1 MGKISQARILTLKK
15 MSENSKLEKYKSA
28 IHSTA
33 KAIARTTIKE
43 KREKFDKISRPKII
57 SSENLEEILEAR
69 VLADS
74 EALKIKYSDEQ
85 LITEY
90 QPSGT
95 IAKTIYNVAEKIRY
109 EKIGSDQFKGVKN
122 NLNKFYQ
129 KKISDSNVHSQN
141 FIADAFEAYLRG
153 KVMDFVVPENK
164 KDDFKRWNEIFD
176 TKVSHQIEALNNN
189 LNDQKKYSQKV
200 NSIINELEIQ
210 DQNSN
215 PQNVENDDQNDD
227 SDNQQDNEKQQLQ
240 EQENQQSEK
249 PEFDMES
256 LVPEVDFDPSL
267 NDQEIS
273 LEDSDDEDVKT
284 TRAQKKSEKD
294 NKKYKIFTNKFDK
307 IFEAN
312 ELITEEEIAKLRNN
326 LDVQLSSL
334 QSFISRLANK
344 LQRKLLAKQNRS
356 WSFDLEEG
364 LLDASK
370 LPRIIMDPFNS
381 LSYKKEKDIDFK
393 DTIVTLLI
401 DNSGSMRGRPITTA
415 AICADIL
422 SRTLER
428 CSVKVEVLGFTT
440 LNWKG
445 GKSRELWTKHKKQ
458 NPGRLNDLCHII
470 YKSAD
475 APWRRSKNNLGLMLK
490 EGILKENIDGEAVLW
505 AFNRLKKRKEER
517 KIIMVISDGAP
528 VDDSTLS
535 VNQANYLE
543 QHLKRVVNWI
553 EKNSEVEINA
563 IGIGHDVTNYYEK
576 AVKIADVQELGD
588 AMVDQL
594 VELFINSPSKKRT
607 LN

>member
-1 MGKISQARILTLKK
+1 

-95 IAKTIYNVAEKIRY
+95 IAKTLYNVAEKIRY

>member
-1 MGKISQARILTLKK
+1 
-15 MSENSKLEKYKSA
+15 MSNNSKLEKFKTA

-33 KAIARTTIKE
+33 KAIARSNLQEKKE
-43 KREKFDKISRPKII
+43 KFEKISKPKIL
-57 SSENLEEILEAR
+57 SPENQEEILEAR
-69 VLADS
+69 VLSDS
-74 EALKIKYSDEQ
+74 DALKIKYSDEYI
-85 LITEY
+85 LNKN

-95 IAKTIYNVAEKIRY
+95 ISRSLYQVAEKIRY
-109 EKIGSDQFKGVKN
+109 EKIGSDQFKGIKN
-122 NLNKFYQ
+122 NLNQFYQ
-129 KKISDSNVHSQN
+129 KKISESNVHSQN

-153 KVMDFVVPENK
+153 KVMGFKVPANK

-176 TKVSHQIEALNNN
+176 NKVSDKIFSLTKS
-189 LNDQKKYSQKV
+189 LDDQKTYGQKI
-200 NSIINELEIQ
+200 NSIIHDLEIQ

-215 PQNVENDDQNDD
+215 PQNVENDNEDD
-227 SDNQQDNEKQQLQ
+227 SNNDNQDNEKQQLQ
-240 EQENQQSEK
+240 EQENQQSQK

-256 LVPEVDFDPSL
+256 LVPEIDFDPSL
-267 NDQEIS
+267 NDQEIA

-284 TRAQKKSEKD
+284 TRAQKQSTND
-294 NKKYKIFTNKFDK
+294 PNKYKIFTNQYDK
-307 IFEAN
+307 ILEAN
-312 ELITEEEIAKLRNN
+312 ELITDEEISKLRNN
-326 LDVQLSSL
+326 LDLQLSSL

-356 WSFDLEEG
+356 WNFDLEEG

-370 LPRIIMDPFNS
+370 LPRVIMDPFNS

-401 DNSGSMRGRPITTA
+401 DNSGSMRGRPITIA

-428 CSVKVEVLGFTT
+428 CSVKVEILGFTT
-440 LNWKG
+440 QNWKG
-445 GKSRELWTKHKKQ
+445 GKSRELWMKHKRE

-475 APWRRSKNNLGLMLK
+475 TPWRRSKNNLGLMLK

-505 AFNRLKKRKEER
+505 AYNRLKKRKEER

-535 VNQANYLE
+535 VNSPSYLE
-543 QHLKRVVNWI
+543 QHLKKVVQWI
-553 EKNSEVEINA
+553 ENNSDIEINA
-563 IGIGHDVTNYYEK
+563 IGIGHDVTNYYQK

-594 VELFINSPSKKRT
+594 VDLFINSPAKRRT

>member
-1 MGKISQARILTLKK
+1 
-15 MSENSKLEKYKSA
+15 MSNNSKLEKFKTA

-33 KAIARTTIKE
+33 KAIARSNLQEKKE
-43 KREKFDKISRPKII
+43 KFEKISKPKIL
-57 SSENLEEILEAR
+57 SPENQEEILEAR
-69 VLADS
+69 VLSDS
-74 EALKIKYSDEQ
+74 DALKIKYSDEYI
-85 LITEY
+85 LNKN

-95 IAKTIYNVAEKIRY
+95 ISRSLYQVAEKIRY
-109 EKIGSDQFKGVKN
+109 EKIGSDQFKGIKN
-122 NLNKFYQ
+122 NLNQFYQ
-129 KKISDSNVHSQN
+129 KKISESNVHSQN

-153 KVMDFVVPENK
+153 KVMGFKVPANK

-176 TKVSHQIEALNNN
+176 NKVSDKIFSLTKS
-189 LNDQKKYSQKV
+189 LDDQKAYGQKI
-200 NSIINELEIQ
+200 NSIIHDLEIQ

-215 PQNVENDDQNDD
+215 PQNVENDNEDD
-227 SDNQQDNEKQQLQ
+227 SNNDNQDNEQQQLQ
-240 EQENQQSEK
+240 EQENQQSQK

-256 LVPEVDFDPSL
+256 LVPEIDFDPSL
-267 NDQEIS
+267 NDQEIA

-284 TRAQKKSEKD
+284 ARAQKQSTND
-294 NKKYKIFTNKFDK
+294 PNKYKIFTNQYDK
-307 IFEAN
+307 ILEAN
-312 ELITEEEIAKLRNN
+312 ELITDEEISKLRNN
-326 LDVQLSSL
+326 LDLQLSSL

-356 WSFDLEEG
+356 WNFDLEEG

-370 LPRIIMDPFNS
+370 LPRVIMDPFNS

-401 DNSGSMRGRPITTA
+401 DNSGSMRGRPITIA

-428 CSVKVEVLGFTT
+428 CSVKVEILGFTT
-440 LNWKG
+440 QNWKG
-445 GKSRELWTKHKKQ
+445 GKSRELWMKHKRE

-475 APWRRSKNNLGLMLK
+475 TPWRRSKNNLGLMLK

-505 AFNRLKKRKEER
+505 AYNRLKKRKEER

-535 VNQANYLE
+535 VNSPSYLE
-543 QHLKRVVNWI
+543 QHLKKVVQWI
-553 EKNSEVEINA
+553 ENNSDIEINA
-563 IGIGHDVTNYYEK
+563 IGIGHDVTNYYQK

-594 VELFINSPSKKRT
+594 VDLFINSPAKRRT

>member
-1 MGKISQARILTLKK
+1 
-15 MSENSKLEKYKSA
+15 MSNNSKLEKFKTA

-33 KAIARTTIKE
+33 KAIARSNLQEKKE
-43 KREKFDKISRPKII
+43 KFEKISKPKIL
-57 SSENLEEILEAR
+57 SPENQEEILEAR
-69 VLADS
+69 VLSDS
-74 EALKIKYSDEQ
+74 DALKIKYSDEYK
-85 LITEY
+85 LNKN

-95 IAKTIYNVAEKIRY
+95 ISRSLYQVAEKIRY
-109 EKIGSDQFKGVKN
+109 EKIGSDQFKGIKN
-122 NLNKFYQ
+122 NLNQFYQ
-129 KKISDSNVHSQN
+129 KKISESNVHSQN

-153 KVMDFVVPENK
+153 KVMDFKVPANK

-176 TKVSHQIEALNNN
+176 NKVSDKIFSLTKS
-189 LNDQKKYSQKV
+189 LDDQKAYGQKI
-200 NSIINELEIQ
+200 NSIIHDLEIQ

-215 PQNVENDDQNDD
+215 PQNVENDNEDD
-227 SDNQQDNEKQQLQ
+227 SNNDNQDNEQQQLQ
-240 EQENQQSEK
+240 EQENQQSQK

-256 LVPEVDFDPSL
+256 LVPEIDFDPSL
-267 NDQEIS
+267 NDQEIA

-284 TRAQKKSEKD
+284 TRAQKQSTND
-294 NKKYKIFTNKFDK
+294 PNKYKIFTNQYDK
-307 IFEAN
+307 ILEAN
-312 ELITEEEIAKLRNN
+312 ELITDEEISKLRNN
-326 LDVQLSSL
+326 LDLQLSSL

-356 WSFDLEEG
+356 WNFDLEEG

-370 LPRIIMDPFNS
+370 LPRVIMDPFNS

-401 DNSGSMRGRPITTA
+401 DNSGSMRGRPITIA

-428 CSVKVEVLGFTT
+428 CSVKVEILGFTT
-440 LNWKG
+440 QNWKG
-445 GKSRELWTKHKKQ
+445 GKSRELWMKHKRE

-475 APWRRSKNNLGLMLK
+475 TPWRRSKNNLGLMLK

-505 AFNRLKKRKEER
+505 AYNRLKKRKEER

-535 VNQANYLE
+535 VNSPSYLE
-543 QHLKRVVNWI
+543 QHLKKVVQWI
-553 EKNSEVEINA
+553 ENNSDIEINA
-563 IGIGHDVTNYYEK
+563 IGIGHDVTNYYQK

-594 VELFINSPSKKRT
+594 VDLFINSPAKRRT

>member
-1 MGKISQARILTLKK
+1 

-57 SSENLEEILEAR
+57 SSENFEEILEAR

-95 IAKTIYNVAEKIRY
+95 IAKTLYNVAEKIRY

-284 TRAQKKSEKD
+284 TRAQKKSEKN

>member
-1 MGKISQARILTLKK
+1 
-15 MSENSKLEKYKSA
+15 MSNNSKLEKFKTA

-33 KAIARTTIKE
+33 KAIARSNLQEKKE
-43 KREKFDKISRPKII
+43 KFEKISKPKIL
-57 SSENLEEILEAR
+57 SPENQEEILEAR
-69 VLADS
+69 VLSDS
-74 EALKIKYSDEQ
+74 DALKIKYSDEYI
-85 LITEY
+85 LNKN

-95 IAKTIYNVAEKIRY
+95 ISRSLYQVAEKIRY
-109 EKIGSDQFKGVKN
+109 EKIGSDQFKGIKN
-122 NLNKFYQ
+122 NLNQFYQ
-129 KKISDSNVHSQN
+129 KKISESNVHSQN

-153 KVMDFVVPENK
+153 KVMDFKVPANK

-176 TKVSHQIEALNNN
+176 NKVSDKIFSLTKS
-189 LNDQKKYSQKV
+189 LDDQKAYGQKI
-200 NSIINELEIQ
+200 NSIIHDLEIQ

-215 PQNVENDDQNDD
+215 PQNVENDNEDD
-227 SDNQQDNEKQQLQ
+227 SNNDNQDNEQQQLQ
-240 EQENQQSEK
+240 EQENQQSQK

-256 LVPEVDFDPSL
+256 LVPEIDFDPSL
-267 NDQEIS
+267 NDQEIA
-273 LEDSDDEDVKT
+273 LEYSDDEDVKT
-284 TRAQKKSEKD
+284 TRAQKQSTND
-294 NKKYKIFTNKFDK
+294 PNKYKIFTNQYDK
-307 IFEAN
+307 ILEAN
-312 ELITEEEIAKLRNN
+312 ELITDEEISKLRNN
-326 LDVQLSSL
+326 LDLQLSSL

-356 WSFDLEEG
+356 WNFDLEEG

-370 LPRIIMDPFNS
+370 LPRVIMDPFNS

-401 DNSGSMRGRPITTA
+401 DNSGSMRGRPITIA

-428 CSVKVEVLGFTT
+428 CSVKVEILGFTT
-440 LNWKG
+440 QNWKG
-445 GKSRELWTKHKKQ
+445 GKSRELWMKHKRE

-475 APWRRSKNNLGLMLK
+475 TPWRRSKNNLGLMLK

-505 AFNRLKKRKEER
+505 AYNRLKKRKEER

-535 VNQANYLE
+535 VNSPSYLE
-543 QHLKRVVNWI
+543 QHLKKVVQWI
-553 EKNSEVEINA
+553 ENNSDIEINA
-563 IGIGHDVTNYYEK
+563 IGIGHDVTNYYQK

-594 VELFINSPSKKRT
+594 VDLFINSPAKRRT

>member
-1 MGKISQARILTLKK
+1 
-15 MSENSKLEKYKSA
+15 MSNNSKLEKFKTA

-33 KAIARTTIKE
+33 KAIARSNLQEKKE
-43 KREKFDKISRPKII
+43 KFEKISKPKIL
-57 SSENLEEILEAR
+57 SPENQEEILEAR
-69 VLADS
+69 VISDS
-74 EALKIKYSDEQ
+74 DALKIKYSDEYI
-85 LITEY
+85 LNKN

-95 IAKTIYNVAEKIRY
+95 ISRSLYQVAEKIRY
-109 EKIGSDQFKGVKN
+109 EKIGSDQFKGIKN
-122 NLNKFYQ
+122 NLNQFYQ
-129 KKISDSNVHSQN
+129 KKISESNVHSQN

-153 KVMDFVVPENK
+153 KVMDFKVPANK

-176 TKVSHQIEALNNN
+176 NKVSDKIFSLTKS
-189 LNDQKKYSQKV
+189 LDDQKAYGQKI
-200 NSIINELEIQ
+200 NSIIHDLEIQ

-215 PQNVENDDQNDD
+215 PQNVENDNEDD
-227 SDNQQDNEKQQLQ
+227 SNNDNQDNEQQQLQ
-240 EQENQQSEK
+240 EQENQQSQK

-256 LVPEVDFDPSL
+256 LVPEIDFDPSL
-267 NDQEIS
+267 NDQEIA

-284 TRAQKKSEKD
+284 TRAQKQSTND
-294 NKKYKIFTNKFDK
+294 PNKYKIFTNQYDK
-307 IFEAN
+307 ILEAN
-312 ELITEEEIAKLRNN
+312 ELITDEEISKLRNN
-326 LDVQLSSL
+326 LDLQLSSL

-356 WSFDLEEG
+356 WNFDLEEG

-370 LPRIIMDPFNS
+370 LPRVIMDPFNS

-401 DNSGSMRGRPITTA
+401 DNSGSMRGRPITIA

-428 CSVKVEVLGFTT
+428 CSVKVEILGFTT
-440 LNWKG
+440 QNWKG
-445 GKSRELWTKHKKQ
+445 GKSRELWMKHKRE

-475 APWRRSKNNLGLMLK
+475 TPWRRSKNNLGLMLK

-505 AFNRLKKRKEER
+505 AYNRLKKRKEER

-535 VNQANYLE
+535 VNSPSYLE
-543 QHLKRVVNWI
+543 QHLKKVVQWI
-553 EKNSEVEINA
+553 ENNSDIEINA
-563 IGIGHDVTNYYEK
+563 IGIGHDVTNYYQK

-594 VELFINSPSKKRT
+594 VDLFINSPAKRRT